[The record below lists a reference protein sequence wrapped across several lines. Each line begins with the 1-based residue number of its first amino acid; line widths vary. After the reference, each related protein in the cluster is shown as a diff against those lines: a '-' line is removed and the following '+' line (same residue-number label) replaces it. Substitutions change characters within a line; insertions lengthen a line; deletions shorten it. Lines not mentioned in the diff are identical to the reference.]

1 MKNLFPLLLLFGLL
15 LMPVEAQRSQR
26 IRDVHG
32 HTVQDPTYQASAP
45 IDRLL
50 LLSQWVGERRTSE
63 DAVRLLVRREATK
76 FLQQQSAM
84 VGRTNGMSP
93 EQSEAM
99 YRQMRG
105 GRGGGVARVGGRG
118 AVPDQRMV
126 AEELQARRDVQQV
139 IRDAAVQREFGG
151 RLVGWYM
158 LNNLA
163 VRGGPLQEIEIPG
176 DLMDEV
182 CMRVLFD
189 DIRWSDPNSTP
200 EIRLRLLEDVR
211 RQRLW
216 SPMLDHLAQAQIAQL
231 LHAKTRGMPR
241 DDQVIA
247 QLTMLR
253 DFKKRELLSWGP
265 FHRQMEERLL
275 LEYLDGPRVAAA
287 GAQAKLVHLRRLEAE
302 QMVSSM
308 TRTKFEVPYALE
320 YLQAKPGFLGSSAAQ
335 KREIIG
341 QMRRDRMI
349 DFLSVST
356 LEVAFGAR

>member
-1 MKNLFPLLLLFGLL
+1 MKNLVPILCLLV
-15 LMPVEAQRSQR
+15 LMTLPIDVLAQR

-32 HTVQDPTYQASAP
+32 HTLQDAAYQQAAP

-63 DAVRLLVRREATK
+63 DAVRLIVRREATK
-76 FLQQQSAM
+76 FLQQQANL

-93 EQSEAM
+93 QQSEAV
-99 YRQMRG
+99 YRQMRSG
-105 GRGGGVARVGGRG
+105 GGGLGRATARGG
-118 AVPDQRMV
+118 VPDQRMV
-126 AEELQARRDVQQV
+126 AEEMQARRDVQQV

-189 DIRWSDPNSTP
+189 DIRWTDPNSTP
-200 EIRLRLLEDVR
+200 EIRLRLLEEVR

-216 SPMLDHLAQAQIAQL
+216 SPMLDHLAQAEIAQQ
-231 LHAKTRGMPR
+231 LHIKTRGMPR

-253 DFKKRELLSWGP
+253 DFKKKELLNWGP
-265 FHRQMEERLL
+265 YHRQMEERLL
-275 LEYLDGPRVAAA
+275 LEYLDGARVAAA

-302 QMVSSM
+302 QMISSM

-320 YLQAKPGFLGSSAAQ
+320 YLQAKPGFLGSSAGQ